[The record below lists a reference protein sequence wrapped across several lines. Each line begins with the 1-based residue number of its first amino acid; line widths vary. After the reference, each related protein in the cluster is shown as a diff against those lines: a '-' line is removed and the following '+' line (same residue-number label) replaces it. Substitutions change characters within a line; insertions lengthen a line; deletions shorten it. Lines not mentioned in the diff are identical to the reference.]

1 MNGLQIRK
9 IWRLLDWNDRDKAIL
24 VSVMTASLFA
34 SYIGWLW
41 FSATFSDFGQRFFS
55 PSGLRAT
62 YLWNGAS
69 LIGWLLLLVTGLQLR
84 KARRNP
90 RVYTSACILTYSVSF
105 LPLAHMIGLYNPL
118 VGVIL
123 LGATM
128 TGFVLFDV
136 PRVLLAF
143 ALALLAIFFIA
154 GLTIAGVL
162 EYAPLLRMDPVTK
175 NYISLYWVAS
185 TILCAVPFVAPVF
198 FLTIS
203 LLERWR
209 ERERRIRILS
219 TTDTLT
225 GLPNRRALF
234 ERFDRELA
242 RARRQQEPLTVCVV
256 DLDHFKQINDSHG
269 HAVGDE
275 VLQYASRVLRRQL
288 RDVDLLGRI
297 GGEEFVIVLPD
308 TDKAAAQRALERCR
322 TELANGD
329 VVIEEQALTL
339 RISASFGV
347 FCAQVDEASNV
358 PQLLAR
364 ADEAL
369 YVAKRDGRNR
379 LAFWGEAAAIEPA

>member
-1 MNGLQIRK
+1 MSGLQIRK
-9 IWRLLDWNDRDKAIL
+9 IWRLLDWNDRDKGIL
-24 VSVMTASLFA
+24 VSAMTACLFA
-34 SYIGWLW
+34 SYIGWLL
-41 FSATFSDFGQRFFS
+41 FSAHFSDFGERFFS
-55 PSGLRAT
+55 PQGLRLT
-62 YLWNGAS
+62 HIWNAIS
-69 LIGWLLLLVTGLQLR
+69 LSGWLVLLMMGLVLHRAG
-84 KARRNP
+84 RNP
-90 RVYTSACILTYSVSF
+90 RLYSSLCIFAYSVSF

-118 VGVIL
+118 VGVTL

-136 PRVLLAF
+136 PRVLVAF
-143 ALALLAIFFIA
+143 ALALLVIFVLA
-154 GLTIAGVL
+154 GLSIAGVI
-162 EYAPLLRMDPVTK
+162 EYAPLLHADPVTK
-175 NYISLYWVAS
+175 TRISLYWVAS
-185 TILCAVPFVAPVF
+185 TFLCATPFVASVF
-198 FLTIS
+198 FVTIV

-209 ERERRIRILS
+209 ERERRVRILS
-219 TTDTLT
+219 TTDALT

-234 ERFDRELA
+234 QRFELELA

-275 VLQYASRVLRRQL
+275 VLQYASRVLHSQL

-308 TDKAAAQRALERCR
+308 TDVAAAQRALERCR
-322 TELANGD
+322 VALANGE
-329 VVIEEQALTL
+329 VVIEDPVLRL

-347 FCAQVDEASNV
+347 CCAQVDEASNV

-379 LAFWGEAAAIEPA
+379 LAFWGEAAAVAPA

>member
-1 MNGLQIRK
+1 MSGLQIRK

-24 VSVMTASLFA
+24 VSAMTAGLFA

-55 PSGLRAT
+55 PAGLRIT

-69 LIGWLLLLVTGLQLR
+69 LITWLLLLVGGLQLR
-84 KARRNP
+84 RSGRNP
-90 RVYTSACILTYSVSF
+90 RVYTSACIFAYSISF

-128 TGFVLFDV
+128 TGFVLFDM

-154 GLTIAGVL
+154 GLTITGVL

-175 NYISLYWVAS
+175 SYVSLYWVAS
-185 TILCAVPFVAPVF
+185 TIICAVPFVAPVF

-234 ERFDRELA
+234 QRFELELA
-242 RARRQQEPLTVCVV
+242 RARRQQEPLAVCVV
-256 DLDHFKQINDSHG
+256 DLDYFKQINDSHG

-275 VLQYASRVLRRQL
+275 VLQFASRILRSQL

-308 TDKAAAQRALERCR
+308 TDAAAAQRALERCR
-322 TELANGD
+322 VALANNE
-329 VVIEEQALTL
+329 VLIEDPPLTL
-339 RISASFGV
+339 RISASFGIY
-347 FCAQVDEASNV
+347 CAQVDEASNV

-379 LAFWGEAAAIEPA
+379 LAFWGEAAAVAP